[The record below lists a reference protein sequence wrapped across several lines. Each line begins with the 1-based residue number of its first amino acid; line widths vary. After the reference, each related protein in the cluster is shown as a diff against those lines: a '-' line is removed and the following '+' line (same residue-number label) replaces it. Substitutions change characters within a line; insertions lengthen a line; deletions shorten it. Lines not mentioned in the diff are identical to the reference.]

1 MNQHKG
7 GNITSRQDW
16 RNPEE
21 YRYIRELDQS
31 GLAWEFLRRNSAYAK
46 KVAHRNL
53 AQQTTGASQELD
65 ALTEP
70 GTETAIVEGDA
81 LAAEWGLA
89 FAEAPNLNALQAR
102 LFWMPD
108 SYKATPTV
116 QAAAA
121 QQTREAFKIRELG
134 RMATLLLH
142 PDGYQLLLLSDG
154 ARRIQLA
161 ISQGN
166 LRQGDCHLHFSV
178 SGGPHTEDQLAT
190 ITGFLFICRHR
201 RFPRPPRGRK
211 RSGQRSAMQLQAHD
225 GRNAGATFQ
234 QIAVA
239 LWGDWV
245 RQAWK
250 GPGHDALRMRV
261 KRLLATGNR
270 MVQGGYRDL
279 LR

>member
-1 MNQHKG
+1 MNQYQG
-7 GNITSRQDW
+7 GNNTTRRDW

-21 YRYIRELDQS
+21 YRYIKELDQS
-31 GLAWEFLRRNSAYAK
+31 GLAWEFLRRNSAYVK
-46 KVAHRNL
+46 KVAHRNST
-53 AQQTTGASQELD
+53 QQRTEPSQESD
-65 ALTEP
+65 GPTEP
-70 GTETAIVEGDA
+70 GTETVIVEGDVF
-81 LAAEWGLA
+81 AAEWGLA
-89 FAEAPNLNALQAR
+89 FAEAPNLTALQAR
-102 LFWMPD
+102 LFWVPD

-116 QAAAA
+116 QVAAASH
-121 QQTREAFKIRELG
+121 TPEAFKMRELG
-134 RMATLLLH
+134 GMATLLIH
-142 PDGYQLLLLSDG
+142 PDGYELLLLSDG
-154 ARRIQLA
+154 PRRIQLA
-161 ISQGN
+161 ISQGS
-166 LRQGDCHLHFSV
+166 LRQRACHLHFSV
-178 SGGPHTEDQLAT
+178 SGGPYTEDQLAA

-201 RFPRPPRGRK
+201 RFPRPSRGRK
-211 RSGQRSAMQLQAHD
+211 RSGQRSAMQLQVHD

-250 GPGHDALRMRV
+250 GPSHDALRMRV